1 MFLCWKEVLVCR
13 TLVAKCS
20 MRLLHQLRVPET
32 TVLGP
37 FAETSGTVVVG
48 KIIDQ

>member
-1 MFLCWKEVLVCR
+1 MLEKKCLS
-13 TLVAKCS
+13 VAPS
-20 MRLLHQLRVPET
+20 SQSAPRSLHQLQVPET

-37 FAETSGTVVVG
+37 FAETSGTVVG